1 MNKTIICRVALA
13 IPLHK
18 QFDYL
23 LPEYLAENYLQPE
36 SLELLVGCRVRVPFG
51 GKRQMVGVVCEV
63 NPELDYDI
71 SKLKKVT
78 QLIDHSPLL
87 NKKLWSLLRWASF
100 YYQHPFGDVYQQAIP
115 TTLRQGKEASFK
127 GSEHWQRTTQAINI
141 DDFKR
146 AKKQYQAL
154 TILGDLCLLTSELK
168 TQSITR
174 VTLKALQ
181 EKGVLEAVDK
191 QPAVNVNWLNDF
203 EESTEKPTL
212 TSEQALAITAVNQ
225 QNQTFNCFLLEG
237 ITGSGKTEVYLNII
251 KPILQQGKQVLIIV
265 PEIGLTPQTV
275 QRFKQRF
282 NVPIYLK
289 HSALNA
295 REQLDS
301 WCHAKMGSA
310 AIIIGTRSA
319 IFSDFKDLGLI
330 ILDEEHD
337 ASFKQQ
343 DGFRYHARDF
353 AIKRAHIEQIPILL
367 GSATPAF
374 ETLHNAL
381 QGKYQHLHLTER
393 AGNAK
398 PPASSLINLA
408 GLPLQSGLSP
418 QLIELMGK
426 HLEKNN
432 QVILFL
438 NRRGYAPVLM
448 CHECGWLVK
457 CGRCDAFYT
466 YHKSANYLH
475 CHHCT
480 STHPIP
486 QQCNDCGST
495 QLISTGV
502 GTEQLEETLNQL
514 FPQYPTVRIDR
525 DNTRKKESFN
535 QYLTD
540 INNGKYKILLGTQM
554 LAKGHH
560 FPDVTL
566 VALIDVDGALFCN
579 DYRASERLA
588 QLFTQVSG
596 RAGRAEKRGQVLLQ
610 THHPEHS
617 LLQELVN
624 SGYAEFSRHALT
636 ERQMAQLPPFSFQA
650 LLRAE
655 SDNATLAESFL
666 GLCKQ
671 IIEQITV
678 LNKINTRLFV
688 LGPIP
693 ASMERRAGKY
703 RFQLLLQSD
712 HRSLISKTLQQALPA
727 LDKLPEGRKVRWSID
742 VDPIDFV

>member
-1 MNKTIICRVALA
+1 MTQPTICRIALA

-23 LPEYLAENYLQPE
+23 LPDYLLNTDPNNLI
-36 SLELLVGCRVRVPFG
+36 GCRVRIPFG
-51 GKRQMVGVVCEV
+51 GKRQLIGVICEV
-63 NPELDYDI
+63 NPQCDYAID
-71 SKLKKVT
+71 KLKKVT
-78 QLIDHSPLL
+78 QLIDQTPLL
-87 NKKLWSLLRWASF
+87 DKNIWSLLRWAAF
-100 YYQHPFGDVYQQAIP
+100 YYQHAFGDVFQQALP
-115 TTLRQGKEASFK
+115 TSLRQGKEAIFK
-127 GSEHWQRTTQAINI
+127 GHEHWQLTTNPFNV

-146 AKKQYQAL
+146 AKKQQTAL
-154 TILGDLCLLTSELK
+154 QRLSESSLSNK
-168 TQSITR
+168 QLSAEGISR
-174 VTLKALQ
+174 PTLKALQ
-181 EKGVLEAVDK
+181 EKGVIESVDR
-191 QPAVNVNWLNDF
+191 QPVSNLNWSADF
-203 EESTEKPTL
+203 EESAQKPQL
-212 TSEQALAITAVNQ
+212 TVEQAIAISCVNQ
-225 QNQTFNCFLLEG
+225 QAGSFNCFLLEG

-251 KPILQQGKQVLIIV
+251 KPILLAGKQALVIV
-265 PEIGLTPQTV
+265 PEIGLTPQTIK
-275 QRFKQRF
+275 RFQARF

-289 HSALNA
+289 HSGLNS
-295 REQLDS
+295 REQLET
-301 WCHAKMGSA
+301 WLHAKKGSG
-310 AIIIGTRSA
+310 AIIIGTRSS
-319 IFSDFKDLGLI
+319 IFCDFKDLGLI

-343 DGFRYHARDF
+343 EGFRYHARDF
-353 AIKRAHIEQIPILL
+353 AIKRAALQKIPIVL
-367 GSATPAF
+367 GSATPSL
-374 ETLHNAL
+374 ETLNNAL

-398 PPASSLINLA
+398 PPTNSLINLA
-408 GLPLQSGLSP
+408 GLPLKSGLSP
-418 QLIELMGK
+418 QLIELMK
-426 HLEKNN
+426 QHLDKNN

-475 CHHCT
+475 CHHCA
-480 STHPIP
+480 STLPVPH
-486 QQCNDCGST
+486 QCADCGST
-495 QLISTGV
+495 QLSSTGV
-502 GTEQLEETLNQL
+502 GTEQLEETLNGL
-514 FPQYPTVRIDR
+514 FPNHPTVRIDR

-596 RAGRAEKRGQVLLQ
+596 RAGRAEKKGQVILQ

-617 LLQELVN
+617 LLQDLIN
-624 SGYAEFSRHALT
+624 NGYFEFSRNALQ
-636 ERQMAQLPPFSFQA
+636 ERKLAQLPPSTFQA

-655 SDNATLAESFL
+655 SDNATLAENFL
-666 GLCKQ
+666 SLCQQTLKQ
-671 IIEQITV
+671 IC
-678 LNKINTRLFV
+678 INNNNLDKLLI

-703 RFQLLLQSD
+703 RFQLLLQSEQ
-712 HRSLISKTLQQALPA
+712 RALITQTLHHALPTF
-727 LDKLPEGRKVRWSID
+727 DNMPEGRKVRWSID

>member
-1 MNKTIICRVALA
+1 MSQPIICRIALA

-23 LPEYLAENYLQPE
+23 LPDYLLTTEITGLI
-36 SLELLVGCRVRVPFG
+36 GCRVRVPFG
-51 GKRQMVGVVCEV
+51 GKRQMIGVICEV
-63 NPELDYDI
+63 NPHCDYALD
-71 SKLKKVT
+71 KLKTIT
-78 QLIDHSPLL
+78 QLIDNSPLL
-87 NKKLWSLLRWASF
+87 DKALWSLLRWAAF
-100 YYQHPFGDVYQQAIP
+100 YYQHPFGDVFQQAIP
-115 TTLRQGKEASFK
+115 TLLRQGKEAEFK
-127 GSEHWQRTTQAINI
+127 GSEHWQLSGTAFNL
-141 DDFKR
+141 DDFKK
-146 AKKQYQAL
+146 AKKQHLAL
-154 TILGDLCLLTSELK
+154 SLLQRSPLASAKLK
-168 TQSITR
+168 EQGISR
-174 VTLKALQ
+174 PTLNALQ
-181 EKGVLEAVDK
+181 EKGLITAIEL
-191 QPAVNVNWLNDF
+191 QPECNVNWPDSF
-203 EESTEKPTL
+203 SESSEKPTL
-212 TSEQALAITAVNQ
+212 TAEQAVAITSINQ
-225 QNQTFNCFLLEG
+225 QADKFNCFLLEG

-251 KPILQQGKQVLIIV
+251 KPILQAGKQALVIV

-275 QRFKQRF
+275 QRFQARF
-282 NVPIYLK
+282 NVPVYLK
-289 HSALNA
+289 HSGLNA
-295 REQLDS
+295 REQLDT
-301 WCHAKMGSA
+301 WLHGKQGSG

-319 IFSDFKDLGLI
+319 VFSDFKNLGLI

-353 AIKRAHIEQIPILL
+353 AIKRALQQNIPIVL
-367 GSATPAF
+367 GSATPSL
-374 ETLHNAL
+374 ESLHNAL
-381 QGKYQHLHLTER
+381 QGKYQHLHLTQR

-398 PPASSLINLA
+398 PPSSSLINLA
-408 GLPLQSGLSP
+408 GLPLKSGLSP

-426 HLEKNN
+426 HLAKNN
-432 QVILFL
+432 QVLLFL

-457 CGRCDAFYT
+457 CPRCDAFYT

-480 STHPIP
+480 STLPVP
-486 QQCNDCGST
+486 RQCNDCGST
-495 QLISTGV
+495 QLIATGV
-502 GTEQLEETLNQL
+502 GTEQLEETLNTL
-514 FPQYPTVRIDR
+514 FPDHPTVRIDR

-535 QYLTD
+535 QYLKD
-540 INNGKYKILLGTQM
+540 INKGKYKILLGTQM

-596 RAGRAEKRGQVLLQ
+596 RAGRAEKKGQVVLQ

-617 LLQELVN
+617 LLQDLIN
-624 SGYAEFSRHALT
+624 NGYLDFSRNALQ
-636 ERQMAQLPPFSFQA
+636 ERILAQLPPSSFQA
-650 LLRAE
+650 LLRCE
-655 SDNATLAESFL
+655 SSNATQAENFL

-671 IIEQITV
+671 ILEQITTSH
-678 LNKINTRLFV
+678 KINEQVLI

-703 RFQLLLQSD
+703 RFQLLLQSQQ
-712 HRSLISKTLQQALPA
+712 RSLITRTLQQALPSF
-727 LDKLPEGRKVRWSID
+727 DNLPEGRKVRWSID

>member
-1 MNKTIICRVALA
+1 MTKPIICRVALA

-23 LPEYLAENYLQPE
+23 LPDYIAQTVNIDQLT
-36 SLELLVGCRVRVPFG
+36 GCRVRVPFG
-51 GKRQMVGVVCEV
+51 GKRQMVGVICEV
-63 NPELDYDI
+63 NPELDYAID
-71 SKLKKVT
+71 KLKKIT
-78 QLIDHSPLL
+78 QLIDSSPLL
-87 NKKLWSLLRWASF
+87 SEKLWSLLRWAAF
-100 YYQHPFGDVYQQAIP
+100 YYQHPFGDVFQQAIP
-115 TTLRQGKEASFK
+115 TTLRQGKEATFK
-127 GSEHWQRTTQAINI
+127 GSEHWLLV
-141 DDFKR
+141 DKLFDLDEVKR
-146 AKKQYQAL
+146 AKKQHQAL
-154 TILGDLCLLTSELK
+154 TILGEQCLSTSALK
-168 TQSITR
+168 NQGVTR

-181 EKGVLEAVDK
+181 DK
-191 QPAVNVNWLNDF
+191 HIINSVEQQPETNINWLEHF
-203 EESTEKPTL
+203 QESDEKPTL

-225 QNQTFNCFLLEG
+225 QNKTFNCFLLEG

-251 KPILQQGKQVLIIV
+251 KPILQQGKQVLLIV

-275 QRFKQRF
+275 QRFQQRF

-289 HSALNA
+289 HSALNP

-301 WCHAKMGSA
+301 WCHAKIGSA

-319 IFSDFKDLGLI
+319 IFSDFKHLGLI

-353 AIKRAHIEQIPILL
+353 AIKRAHLEQIPILL

-398 PPASSLINLA
+398 PPSSSLINLA
-408 GLPLQSGLSP
+408 GLPLKAGLSQP
-418 QLIELMGK
+418 LIELMRK
-426 HLEKNN
+426 HLEKGN

-480 STHPIP
+480 STLPIP
-486 QQCNDCGST
+486 HQCHDCGST

-502 GTEQLEETLNQL
+502 GTQQLEEMLQEQ
-514 FPQYPTVRIDR
+514 FPQYATIRIDR

-535 QYLTD
+535 QYLSD
-540 INNGKYKILLGTQM
+540 INSGKYKILLGTQM

-624 SGYAEFSRHALT
+624 SGYTEFSRHALT
-636 ERQMAQLPPFSFQA
+636 ERRLAMLPPFSFQA

-655 SDNATLAESFL
+655 CENATLAENFL

-671 IIEQITV
+671 IITQITE
-678 LNKINTRLFV
+678 LNKIDSRLFV

-703 RFQLLLQSD
+703 RFQLLLQAD
-712 HRSLISKTLQQALPA
+712 NRALISKTLQQAQPSF
-727 LDKLPEGRKVRWSID
+727 DKLPEGRKVRWSID

>member
-1 MNKTIICRVALA
+1 MNQATICRIALA

-23 LPEYLAENYLQPE
+23 LPDYLLKTDPDN
-36 SLELLVGCRVRVPFG
+36 LVGCRVRVPFG
-51 GKRQMVGVVCEV
+51 GKRQLIGVICEV
-63 NPELDYDI
+63 NPKCDYAID
-71 SKLKKVT
+71 KLKKIS
-78 QLIDHSPLL
+78 QLIDQAPLL
-87 NKKLWSLLRWASF
+87 DKNIWSLLRWAAF
-100 YYQHPFGDVYQQAIP
+100 YYQHAFGDVFQQALP
-115 TTLRQGKEASFK
+115 NLLRQGKEAVFK
-127 GSEHWQRTTQAINI
+127 GNEHWQLTAN
-141 DDFKR
+141 DFNLEDFKR
-146 AKKQYQAL
+146 AQKQQSAL
-154 TILGDLCLLTSELK
+154 QRLSESSLSN
-168 TQSITR
+168 QQLSAQGISR
-174 VTLKALQ
+174 PTLKALQ
-181 EKGVLEAVDK
+181 EKGVIESFDK
-191 QPAVNVNWLNDF
+191 QPISNLNWLADF
-203 EESTEKPTL
+203 EESAQKPHL
-212 TSEQALAITAVNQ
+212 TAEQAIAISCVNQ
-225 QNQTFNCFLLEG
+225 QADAFNCFLLEG

-251 KPILQQGKQVLIIV
+251 KPILLAGKQALVIV
-265 PEIGLTPQTV
+265 PEIGLTPQTIK
-275 QRFKQRF
+275 RFQARF
-282 NVPIYLK
+282 NVPVYLK
-289 HSALNA
+289 HSGLNP
-295 REQLDS
+295 REQLDT
-301 WCHAKMGSA
+301 WLHAKQGSG
-310 AIIIGTRSA
+310 AIIIGTRSS
-319 IFSDFKDLGLI
+319 IFCDFKNLGLI

-353 AIKRAHIEQIPILL
+353 AIKRAALQKIPILL
-367 GSATPAF
+367 GSATPSL
-374 ETLHNAL
+374 ETLNNAL

-398 PPASSLINLA
+398 PPSNSLINLA
-408 GLPLQSGLSP
+408 GLPLKSGLSP
-418 QLIELMGK
+418 QLIELMKK
-426 HLEKNN
+426 HLDKNN

-475 CHHCT
+475 CHHCA
-480 STHPIP
+480 STLPVP
-486 QQCNDCGST
+486 DQCADCGST
-495 QLISTGV
+495 QLSSTGV
-502 GTEQLEETLNQL
+502 GTEQLEETLNGL
-514 FPQYPTVRIDR
+514 FPDHPTVRIDR

-540 INNGKYKILLGTQM
+540 INSGKYKILLGTQM

-596 RAGRAEKRGQVLLQ
+596 RAGRAEKKGQVVLQ

-617 LLQELVN
+617 LLQDLIN
-624 SGYAEFSRHALT
+624 NGYYEFSRNALH
-636 ERQMAQLPPFSFQA
+636 ERKLAQLPPSTYQA

-655 SDNATLAESFL
+655 SDNATLAENFL
-666 GLCKQ
+666 SLCQQ
-671 IIEQITV
+671 I
-678 LNKINTRLFV
+678 LKKICVNNNCLDKLLI

-703 RFQLLLQSD
+703 RFQLLLQSEQRALITQTL
-712 HRSLISKTLQQALPA
+712 HRALQAF
-727 LDKLPEGRKVRWSID
+727 DNLPEGRKVRWSID

>member
-1 MNKTIICRVALA
+1 MNKDIICRVALA
-13 IPLHK
+13 LPLHR

-23 LPEYLAENYLQPE
+23 LPQYLAEKVLATGSDTQ
-36 SLELLVGCRVRVPFG
+36 LVGCRVRVPFG
-51 GKRQMVGVVCEV
+51 GKRQMVGVICEL
-63 NPELDYDI
+63 NPELDYAVE
-71 SKLKKVT
+71 KLKKVT
-78 QLIDHSPLL
+78 QLIDQQPLL
-87 NKKLWSLLRWASF
+87 SDSLWSLLRWASF
-100 YYQHPFGDVYQQAIP
+100 YYLHPFGDVYQQAIP
-115 TTLRQGKEASFK
+115 TTLRQGKEAAFK
-127 GSEHWQRTTQAINI
+127 GTEHWQRADHNTDIE
-141 DDFKR
+141 DLKR
-146 AKKQYQAL
+146 AKKQYEAL
-154 TILGDLCLLTSELK
+154 TLIGTKCYSSRFLK
-168 TQSITR
+168 EQGVTR
-174 VTLKALQ
+174 ATLKALQ
-181 EKGVLEAVDK
+181 EKSIINAVDR
-191 QPAVNVNWLNDF
+191 QPEVNLNWVDDF
-203 EESTEKPTL
+203 EESDEKPNL
-212 TSEQALAITAVNQ
+212 TYEQAMAITAVNQ

-251 KPILQQGKQVLIIV
+251 KPVLELGKQVLIIV
-265 PEIGLTPQTV
+265 PEIGLTPQTI
-275 QRFKQRF
+275 QRFQQRF

-301 WCHAKMGSA
+301 WCHAKLGSA

-353 AIKRAHIEQIPILL
+353 AIKRAHLEQIPILL

-381 QGKYQHLHLTER
+381 QGKYKHLHLTER
-393 AGNAK
+393 PGNAI
-398 PPASSLINLA
+398 PPSSSLINLA

-418 QLIELMGK
+418 QLIELIGK

-475 CHHCT
+475 CHHCSST
-480 STHPIP
+480 SPIP
-486 QQCNDCGST
+486 HQCGDCGST
-495 QLISTGV
+495 QLMSTGV
-502 GTEQLEETLNQL
+502 GTEQLEETLKQL
-514 FPQYPTVRIDR
+514 FPDHPTVRIDR

-617 LLQELVN
+617 LLQDLVN
-624 SGYAEFSRHALT
+624 SGYREFSRQALT
-636 ERQMAQLPPFSFQA
+636 DRQLAQLPPYSFQA

-671 IIEQITV
+671 VIEQITQM
-678 LNKINTRLFV
+678 NKIGSRLFV

-703 RFQLLLQSD
+703 RFQLLLQAD
-712 HRSLISKTLQQALPA
+712 NRTLISKTLNQALPA

>member
-1 MNKTIICRVALA
+1 MTKAIICRVALA

-23 LPEYLAENYLQPE
+23 LPKYLSADFLGSEQQ
-36 SLELLVGCRVRVPFG
+36 LVGCRVRVPFG
-51 GKRQMVGVVCEV
+51 GKRQMVGIICEV

-71 SKLKKVT
+71 AKLKKIT
-78 QLIDHSPLL
+78 QLIDHSALL
-87 NKKLWSLLRWASF
+87 SEKLWSLLNWASF

-115 TTLRQGKEASFK
+115 TALRQGKEATFK
-127 GSEHWQRTTQAINI
+127 GSEHWQVSEQSLNI

-146 AKKQYQAL
+146 AKKQHQAL
-154 TILGDLCLLTSELK
+154 TLLGEQCLSSSSLK
-168 TQSITR
+168 EQGITR

-181 EKGVLEAVDK
+181 DKGVLETIDK
-191 QPAVNVNWLNDF
+191 QPQVNLNWVDDF
-203 EESTEKPTL
+203 EESTEKPNL

-251 KPILQQGKQVLIIV
+251 KPVLQMGRQVLIIV
-265 PEIGLTPQTV
+265 PEIGLTPQTI
-275 QRFKQRF
+275 QRFQQRF

-289 HSALNA
+289 HSALNS

-301 WCHAKMGSA
+301 WCHAKQGSA

-353 AIKRAHIEQIPILL
+353 AIKRAHLEQIPILL

-398 PPASSLINLA
+398 PPSSSLINLA

-418 QLIELMGK
+418 QLVELMGK

-475 CHHCT
+475 CHHCA
-480 STHPIP
+480 STLPIP
-486 QQCNDCGST
+486 HQCNDCGST

-502 GTEQLEETLNQL
+502 GTEQLEESLNQL
-514 FPQYPTVRIDR
+514 FPEYPTVRIDR

-588 QLFTQVSG
+588 QLYTQVSG
-596 RAGRAEKRGQVLLQ
+596 RAGRAEKRGQVILQ
-610 THHPEHS
+610 THHPEHD

-624 SGYAEFSRHALT
+624 SGYQDFSRHALT
-636 ERQMAQLPPFSFQA
+636 ERQMAQLPPYSFQA
-650 LLRAE
+650 LLRCE

-671 IIEQITV
+671 VIEQITQ
-678 LNKINTRLFV
+678 LNKIERRLFV

-703 RFQLLLQSD
+703 RFQLLLQAD
-712 HRSLISKTLQQALPA
+712 HRALISKTLHQALPT

>member
-1 MNKTIICRVALA
+1 MTKAIICRVALA

-23 LPEYLAENYLQPE
+23 LPEYLSAGFLASEQQ
-36 SLELLVGCRVRVPFG
+36 LVGCRVRVPFG
-51 GKRQMVGVVCEV
+51 GKRQMVGIICEV

-71 SKLKKVT
+71 AKLKKIT
-78 QLIDHSPLL
+78 QLIDHSALL
-87 NKKLWSLLRWASF
+87 SDKLWSLLNWASF

-115 TTLRQGKEASFK
+115 TVLRQGKEATFK
-127 GSEHWQRTTQAINI
+127 GSEHWQVSEQSLNI

-146 AKKQYQAL
+146 AKKQHQAL
-154 TILGDLCLLTSELK
+154 TLLGAQCLSTSSLK
-168 TQSITR
+168 EQGITR

-181 EKGVLEAVDK
+181 DKGVLETIDK
-191 QPAVNVNWLNDF
+191 QPQVNLNWVNDF
-203 EESTEKPTL
+203 EESTEKPNL

-251 KPILQQGKQVLIIV
+251 KPVLQMGRQVLIIV
-265 PEIGLTPQTV
+265 PEIGLTPQTI
-275 QRFKQRF
+275 QRFQQRF

-289 HSALNA
+289 HSALNS

-301 WCHAKMGSA
+301 WCHAKQGSA

-353 AIKRAHIEQIPILL
+353 AIKRAHVEQIPILL

-398 PPASSLINLA
+398 PPSSSLINLA

-480 STHPIP
+480 STLPIP
-486 QQCNDCGST
+486 HQCNDCGST

-502 GTEQLEETLNQL
+502 GTEQLEESLNQL
-514 FPQYPTVRIDR
+514 FPAYPTVRIDR

-588 QLFTQVSG
+588 QLYTQVSG
-596 RAGRAEKRGQVLLQ
+596 RAGRAEKRGQVVLQ
-610 THHPEHS
+610 THHPEHD

-624 SGYAEFSRHALT
+624 SGYQDFSRHALT
-636 ERQMAQLPPFSFQA
+636 ERQMAQLPPYSFQA
-650 LLRAE
+650 LLRCE

-671 IIEQITV
+671 VIEQITQ
-678 LNKINTRLFV
+678 LNKIERRLFV

-703 RFQLLLQSD
+703 RFQLLLQAD
-712 HRSLISKTLQQALPA
+712 HRALISKTLHQALPT

-742 VDPIDFV
+742 VDPIDFI